1 MNNRLFLYS
10 SLFLVLILLFD
21 ASDDGAENMR
31 VTEQPAVP
39 ETSSQVTKQNDAPDQ
54 ETASQTKSKL
64 SETIEVVTDTLR
76 IKIRLSDG
84 GLVSSELLKYPKYFG
99 SSEENVV
106 LLNDTKGSSYTAIAN
121 LQSRDLK
128 SPNSYTSIKPN
139 YELGANDT
147 ITVFLTGDTNDNYTI
162 TKSYTFTKNSHLI
175 KVDQVVKNNSPID
188 AEWRQYNTISR
199 GDETEGNIMLYTYTG
214 AAYFDTD
221 DKILFKHHHNRKGNR
236 YKVRMRKYI
245 DSNICFLEVKKK
257 NNKGFTNK
265 SRCSIDDFENKL
277 SSSSKKFIKKNTNS
291 SHVLN
296 PVLSN
301 TFNRFTLV
309 NKKQHERVTIDSE
322 ILYKTENSF
331 KTLDK
336 IVVIEVKQ
344 EKGKENTAILKALK
358 MKQIPIVSFSKY
370 CVGIS
375 NLITSLKSNQFK
387 EINLIINKMYN

>member
-1 MNNRLFLYS
+1 MISNNLTSFS
-10 SLFLVLILLFD
+10 PISLKEMD
-21 ASDDGAENMR
+21 N
-31 VTEQPAVP
+31 
-39 ETSSQVTKQNDAPDQ
+39 
-54 ETASQTKSKL
+54 
-64 SETIEVVTDTLR
+64 
-76 IKIRLSDG
+76 
-84 GLVSSELLKYPKYFG
+84 VSLLKR
-99 SSEENVV
+99 V
-106 LLNDTKGSSYTAIAN
+106 DTK
-121 LQSRDLK
+121 
-128 SPNSYTSIKPN
+128 
-139 YELGANDT
+139 
-147 ITVFLTGDTNDNYTI
+147 FLT
-162 TKSYTFTKNSHLI
+162 TKKKLLEILALI
-175 KVDQVVKNNSPID
+175 ISEYDILEID
-188 AEWRQYNTISR
+188 KKRLMKYST
-199 GDETEGNIMLYTYTG
+199 L
-214 AAYFDTD
+214 YFDTD

-344 EKGKENTAILKALK
+344 EKGKENTAIFKALK